1 MTSKYDNMPLGYL
14 LDSIDDLDI
23 LADIAKTIGHMY
35 ENKES
40 IDYIHVP
47 LNGVQDVIYAIA
59 ALNHILASFGYKASR
74 DCMSYSTSHGKHCV
88 YLCLDKIDL

>member
-1 MTSKYDNMPLGYL
+1 MTNKYNDIPLGCL

-23 LADIAKTIGHMY
+23 LADIAETIGRMY

-47 LNGVQDVIYAIA
+47 LNGVQDVIYSIA
-59 ALNHILASFGYKASR
+59 ALNHILVSFGYKASW
-74 DCMSYSTSHGKHCV
+74 DCMCYTVSEGKHCI
-88 YLCLDKIDL
+88 YLYLEEIEL

>member
-23 LADIAKTIGHMY
+23 LADIAKTIGRMY
-35 ENKES
+35 ENKED

-47 LNGVQDVIYAIA
+47 LNGVQDVIYSIA
-59 ALNHILASFGYKASR
+59 A
-74 DCMSYSTSHGKHCV
+74 
-88 YLCLDKIDL
+88 

>member
-23 LADIAKTIGHMY
+23 LADIAKTISRMY

-47 LNGVQDVIYAIA
+47 LNGVQDVIYSIA
-59 ALNHILASFGYKASR
+59 ALNHILVSFGYKASW
-74 DCMSYSTSHGKHCV
+74 DWLHDVDVSGNYCIH
-88 YLCLDKIDL
+88 LFLDEI

>member
-1 MTSKYDNMPLGYL
+1 MTNKYDDMPLGYL

-23 LADIAKTIGHMY
+23 LADIAKTIGRMY

-47 LNGVQDVIYAIA
+47 LNGVQDVFYSIA
-59 ALNHILASFGYKASR
+59 SLNHILVSFGYKASW
-74 DCMSYSTSHGKHCV
+74 DCMSYAASDGKHCV

>member
-23 LADIAKTIGHMY
+23 LADIAKTIGRMY

-47 LNGVQDVIYAIA
+47 LNGVQDVIYSIA
-59 ALNHILASFGYKASR
+59 ALNHILVPFGYKVSW
-74 DCMSYSTSHGKHCV
+74 DCMTYAASDGKHCV

>member
-23 LADIAKTIGHMY
+23 LADIAKTICRMY

-47 LNGVQDVIYAIA
+47 LNGVQDVIYSIA
-59 ALNHILASFGYKASR
+59 ALNHILVSLHLKTMELLWVFVVIWSIL
-74 DCMSYSTSHGKHCV
+74 V
-88 YLCLDKIDL
+88 IE